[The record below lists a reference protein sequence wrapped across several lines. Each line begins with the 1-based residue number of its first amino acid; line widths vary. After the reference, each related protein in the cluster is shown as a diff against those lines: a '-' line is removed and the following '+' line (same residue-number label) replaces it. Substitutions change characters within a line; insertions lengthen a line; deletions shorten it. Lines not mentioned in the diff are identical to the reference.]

1 MSFFSQRSSLGVLEY
16 LLVFII
22 IILGIVILVKLFG
35 PAVNQFIENL
45 IKTTQ

>member
-1 MSFFSQRSSLGVLEY
+1 MPSFSQRGGLGILEY
-16 LLVFII
+16 LLILTI

-45 IKTTQ
+45 ISTTQ

>member
-1 MSFFSQRSSLGVLEY
+1 MPSFSQRGGLGILEY
-16 LLVFII
+16 LLIFTI

-45 IKTTQ
+45 ISTTQ

>member
-1 MSFFSQRSSLGVLEY
+1 MPSFAKRGGLGILEY
-16 LLVFII
+16 LLILTI

-45 IKTTQ
+45 ISTTQ